1 VKITYDMRVC
11 VKCRTDATS
20 ERLACLRCS
29 LRFCSHSAL
38 LNDDGQC
45 KVCKQEL
52 AEIRSKRVSAA

>member
-1 VKITYDMRVC
+1 VKITYDMRIC
-11 VKCRTDATS
+11 TKCRTDATS

-38 LNDDGQC
+38 LDDHGSCVTC
-45 KVCKQEL
+45 KKEL